1 MTQSEKK
8 SICIILGTAHGYE
21 VAGKCSPDGKFKE
34 YEWSRDVCDK
44 LCKQL
49 QDDGYRCIID
59 YSGQNEIGLSN
70 RAQIVNNYCKYF
82 GSQKCLY
89 VSIHV
94 NAAKSDGK
102 WHTASGWESHIAVN
116 ASENSK
122 KIANIMWE
130 EFSKL
135 DIKMRRPTPKQ
146 NYWENNFTV
155 LKKTL
160 CPAILTE
167 NMFQD
172 CKDDVEYLTSKKGK
186 DELIMA
192 HKNAIEQYV
201 NELIV
206 K

>member
-34 YEWSRDVCDK
+34 YEWSREICNK
-44 LCKQL
+44 LCKEL

-59 YSGQNEIGLSN
+59 YTGQNEIGLSN
-70 RAQIVNNYCKYF
+70 RCQIVNNYCNYF
-82 GSQKCLY
+82 GSSKCVY

-94 NAAKSDGK
+94 NAAGADGK
-102 WHTASGWESHIAVN
+102 WHTATGWESHVAKN
-116 ASENSK
+116 ASEKSK
-122 KIANIMWE
+122 RVADIMWE

-135 DIKMRRPTPKQ
+135 DIKMRRPTKTQ
-146 NYWENNFTV
+146 NYWQNNFTV
-155 LKKTL
+155 LVKTK
-160 CPAILTE
+160 CPAVLTE

-172 CKDDVEYLTSKKGK
+172 NKDDVEYLTSKKGK
-186 DELIMA
+186 EELIAA
-192 HKNAIEQYV
+192 HKNAIESYV
-201 NELIV
+201 DELIV